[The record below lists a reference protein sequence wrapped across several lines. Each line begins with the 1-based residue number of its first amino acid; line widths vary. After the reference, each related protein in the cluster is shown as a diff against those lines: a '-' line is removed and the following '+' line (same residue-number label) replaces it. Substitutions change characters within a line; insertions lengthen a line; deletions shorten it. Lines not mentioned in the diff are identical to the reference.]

1 MVAIPA
7 SLSGI
12 RQMHKALKAN
22 AAVALLTDQVP
33 PEGLGVWA
41 PFFGK
46 SAYTMTLAARL
57 ALQSGA
63 ALLPVRLLRLPRGA
77 GYDMEILP
85 PLTGLNTTP
94 PPDLLQA
101 VTLLNQCIE
110 SLILSQPGHYLW
122 AYARYKKP
130 RRTPTAPANAADAS
144 ANDGGEST

>member
-1 MVAIPA
+1 
-7 SLSGI
+7 
-12 RQMHKALKAN
+12 
-22 AAVALLTDQVP
+22 
-33 PEGLGVWA
+33 
-41 PFFGK
+41 
-46 SAYTMTLAARL
+46 L